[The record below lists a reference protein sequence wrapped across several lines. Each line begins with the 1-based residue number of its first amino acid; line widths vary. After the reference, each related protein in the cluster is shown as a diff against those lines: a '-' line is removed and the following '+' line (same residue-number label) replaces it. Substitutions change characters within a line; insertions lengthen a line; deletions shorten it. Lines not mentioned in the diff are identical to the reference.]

1 LNVVIE
7 IVVYVAIISIVQHRS
22 VVIVVVVYISF
33 ILMAQR
39 RHRNRRRFLNRR
51 RRHCLRRRHIDGSTS
66 FIDGCVLQEAEVFGE
81 NEKHSTN

>member
-1 LNVVIE
+1 MIE

-33 ILMAQR
+33 ISMAQR
-39 RHRNRRRFLNRR
+39 RHHNRRR